1 MFHVEWTE
9 WRGTFEASSL
19 KPART
24 GRRCRFAAPDPPSIS
39 ARDNK
44 CEIVVHAGDSGG
56 SGRGTSRVGRGTGV
70 LGERGSKKQLPG
82 LGRGA
87 LQYLR
92 GTKIAKTSTPILG
105 FETMSLDFVS
115 RQSLNT

>member
-1 MFHVEWTE
+1 MAGHFRSEQ
-9 WRGTFEASSL
+9 AQ
-19 KPART
+19 T
-24 GRRCRFAAPDPPSIS
+24 GGSGRCCRFAAPDPPSIS